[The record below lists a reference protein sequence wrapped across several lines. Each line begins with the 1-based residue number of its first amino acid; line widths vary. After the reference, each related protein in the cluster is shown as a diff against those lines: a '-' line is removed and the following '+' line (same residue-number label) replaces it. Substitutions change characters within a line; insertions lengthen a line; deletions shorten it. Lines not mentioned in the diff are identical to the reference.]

1 MLVVYLLSLLKMQC
15 CNILKAQVGRWTGH
29 YNILLIFSGFQFI
42 QSCKKY
48 YFLFDLSEKCIPMPV
63 VTLDFRCVTQKQ
75 MLVFATITFA
85 FHLASLGFSRSR
97 KGTGL
102 DTIFDFS
109 HPPTTTSKLFSPIGI
124 LYPSHTCPSPFPY
137 PFPHIIFFLICQ
149 KSVPNAC
156 CYS

>member
-63 VTLDFRCVTQKQ
+63 VTLDFLCVTLEANVSRCIPCVPRNTRIILRIKTHKQKDIHCRAQ
-75 MLVFATITFA
+75 NMIASRFPSFLGPLESTQYPQLI
-85 FHLASLGFSRSR
+85 FHLVPMALR
-97 KGTGL
+97 
-102 DTIFDFS
+102 
-109 HPPTTTSKLFSPIGI
+109 I
-124 LYPSHTCPSPFPY
+124 LQSGEKY
-137 PFPHIIFFLICQ
+137 LQ
-149 KSVPNAC
+149 DE
-156 CYS
+156 